1 MDEYLIGAGAILTA
15 GPEASISGATLHA
28 QVERGLA
35 RRVEAAV
42 IDFEA
47 TQPTEVSRL
56 LLVVQGWSGARFR
69 AEVVRRL
76 LERRECTLADVISTL
91 AEAAGTTEVH
101 LFAHWLLDAASA
113 EALEERGLQVV
124 THPLEA
130 IGQAALV
137 SGQRVERWA
146 ERARSGD
153 SKGEKARCS
162 VEMYV
167 MPNAR
172 VAVIDDDRMVREMLE
187 LGLSREGYEVRTATD
202 GLAALELV
210 KVFDPELIVLD
221 IMMPKID
228 GVTLLPRLR
237 EITQA
242 PILMLTAKGGTDD
255 KVRSLSSGADDYL
268 VKPFVFEELIARL
281 QAKLRR
287 PQLIEENV
295 LRWRDISIN
304 PGTHEAWR
312 GKDVLEFTQR
322 EFDLLEVFMR
332 EPRRVFSKDHL
343 LEIVWGHDFEGGP
356 NIVETYISYLRAKID
371 RPGEAGSFIRTVR
384 GVGYGLSQ

>member
-1 MDEYLIGAGAILTA
+1 M
-15 GPEASISGATLHA
+15 
-28 QVERGLA
+28 
-35 RRVEAAV
+35 
-42 IDFEA
+42 
-47 TQPTEVSRL
+47 
-56 LLVVQGWSGARFR
+56 
-69 AEVVRRL
+69 
-76 LERRECTLADVISTL
+76 CN
-91 AEAAGTTEVH
+91 
-101 LFAHWLLDAASA
+101 
-113 EALEERGLQVV
+113 
-124 THPLEA
+124 
-130 IGQAALV
+130 
-137 SGQRVERWA
+137 
-146 ERARSGD
+146 
-153 SKGEKARCS
+153 
-162 VEMYV
+162 

-187 LGLSREGYEVRTATD
+187 LGLSREGYEVRTAMD
-202 GLAALELV
+202 GMAALELV

-242 PILMLTAKGGTDD
+242 PIVMLTAKGGTED

-295 LRWRDISIN
+295 LRWHDVSIN
-304 PGTHEAWR
+304 PGTREAWR
-312 GKDVLEFTQR
+312 AKEVLEFTQR
-322 EFDLLEVFMR
+322 EFDLLEVFLR

-371 RPGEAGSFIRTVR
+371 RSGEPGSFIRTVR
-384 GVGYGLSQ
+384 GVGYGLSL

>member
-1 MDEYLIGAGAILTA
+1 
-15 GPEASISGATLHA
+15 
-28 QVERGLA
+28 
-35 RRVEAAV
+35 
-42 IDFEA
+42 
-47 TQPTEVSRL
+47 
-56 LLVVQGWSGARFR
+56 
-69 AEVVRRL
+69 
-76 LERRECTLADVISTL
+76 
-91 AEAAGTTEVH
+91 
-101 LFAHWLLDAASA
+101 
-113 EALEERGLQVV
+113 
-124 THPLEA
+124 
-130 IGQAALV
+130 
-137 SGQRVERWA
+137 
-146 ERARSGD
+146 
-153 SKGEKARCS
+153 
-162 VEMYV
+162 MYV

-187 LGLSREGYEVRTATD
+187 LGLSREGYEVRTAMD
-202 GLAALELV
+202 GMAALELV

-242 PILMLTAKGGTDD
+242 PIVMLTAKGGTED

-295 LRWRDISIN
+295 LRWR
-304 PGTHEAWR
+304 EAWR
-312 GKDVLEFTQR
+312 GKESLEFTQR

-371 RPGEAGSFIRTVR
+371 RAGEPGSFIRTVR

>member
-1 MDEYLIGAGAILTA
+1 
-15 GPEASISGATLHA
+15 
-28 QVERGLA
+28 
-35 RRVEAAV
+35 
-42 IDFEA
+42 
-47 TQPTEVSRL
+47 
-56 LLVVQGWSGARFR
+56 
-69 AEVVRRL
+69 
-76 LERRECTLADVISTL
+76 
-91 AEAAGTTEVH
+91 
-101 LFAHWLLDAASA
+101 
-113 EALEERGLQVV
+113 
-124 THPLEA
+124 
-130 IGQAALV
+130 
-137 SGQRVERWA
+137 
-146 ERARSGD
+146 
-153 SKGEKARCS
+153 
-162 VEMYV
+162 

-187 LGLSREGYEVRTATD
+187 LGLSREGYEVRTAMD
-202 GLAALELV
+202 GMAALELV

-242 PILMLTAKGGTDD
+242 PIVMLTAKGGTED

-295 LRWRDISIN
+295 LRWHDTSIN
-304 PGTHEAWR
+304 PGTREAWR
-312 GKDVLEFTQR
+312 GKDSLELTQR
-322 EFDLLEVFMR
+322 EFDLLEVFLR

-343 LEIVWGHDFEGGP
+343 LELVWGHDFEGGP

-371 RPGEAGSFIRTVR
+371 RAGEHGSFVRTVR

>member
-1 MDEYLIGAGAILTA
+1 MQT
-15 GPEASISGATLHA
+15 
-28 QVERGLA
+28 
-35 RRVEAAV
+35 
-42 IDFEA
+42 
-47 TQPTEVSRL
+47 
-56 LLVVQGWSGARFR
+56 
-69 AEVVRRL
+69 
-76 LERRECTLADVISTL
+76 
-91 AEAAGTTEVH
+91 
-101 LFAHWLLDAASA
+101 
-113 EALEERGLQVV
+113 
-124 THPLEA
+124 
-130 IGQAALV
+130 
-137 SGQRVERWA
+137 
-146 ERARSGD
+146 
-153 SKGEKARCS
+153 
-162 VEMYV
+162 
-167 MPNAR
+167 MPNSR

-202 GLAALELV
+202 GFGALELV
-210 KVFDPELIVLD
+210 KSFDPEVIVLD

-228 GVTLLPRLR
+228 GITLLPRLR

-255 KVRSLSSGADDYL
+255 KVRSLASGADDYL

-281 QAKLRR
+281 HAKLRR

-295 LRWRDISIN
+295 LRWHDVSIN
-304 PGTHEAWR
+304 PDTREAWR

-322 EFDLLEVFMR
+322 EFDLLEVFLR

-371 RPGEAGSFIRTVR
+371 RPGEQGSFIRTVR

>member
-1 MDEYLIGAGAILTA
+1 
-15 GPEASISGATLHA
+15 
-28 QVERGLA
+28 
-35 RRVEAAV
+35 
-42 IDFEA
+42 
-47 TQPTEVSRL
+47 
-56 LLVVQGWSGARFR
+56 
-69 AEVVRRL
+69 
-76 LERRECTLADVISTL
+76 
-91 AEAAGTTEVH
+91 
-101 LFAHWLLDAASA
+101 
-113 EALEERGLQVV
+113 
-124 THPLEA
+124 
-130 IGQAALV
+130 
-137 SGQRVERWA
+137 
-146 ERARSGD
+146 
-153 SKGEKARCS
+153 
-162 VEMYV
+162 
-167 MPNAR
+167 MPNSR

-202 GLAALELV
+202 GFGALELV
-210 KVFDPELIVLD
+210 KSFDPEVIVLD

-228 GVTLLPRLR
+228 GITLLPRLR

-255 KVRSLSSGADDYL
+255 KVRSLASGADDYL

-281 QAKLRR
+281 HAKLRR

-295 LRWRDISIN
+295 LRWHDVSIN
-304 PGTHEAWR
+304 PDTREAWR

-322 EFDLLEVFMR
+322 EFDLLEVFLR

-371 RPGEAGSFIRTVR
+371 RPGEQGSFIRTVR